1 MRLYLAKSQAE
12 AETLIREK
20 EQFMGRLEQETG
32 PQPFTKKTDDKEL
45 PEVVEVET
53 ISSYRESE
61 YSHRVNAEV
70 DEENKVESEQNF
82 AIRDMMMTDT
92 DTNLG
97 RSYVP

>member
-1 MRLYLAKSQAE
+1 M
-12 AETLIREK
+12 
-20 EQFMGRLEQETG
+20 
-32 PQPFTKKTDDKEL
+32 
-45 PEVVEVET
+45 VEVET

-61 YSHRVNAEV
+61 YSHRVIAEV

>member
-1 MRLYLAKSQAE
+1 MTENQVIE
-12 AETLIREK
+12 
-20 EQFMGRLEQETG
+20 
-32 PQPFTKKTDDKEL
+32 
-45 PEVVEVET
+45 EVHEVET

-61 YSHRVNAEV
+61 YSQRVIAEV
-70 DEENKVESEQNF
+70 DEENKVESERNF

>member
-1 MRLYLAKSQAE
+1 
-12 AETLIREK
+12 
-20 EQFMGRLEQETG
+20 MGRLEQESG
-32 PQPFTKKTDDKEL
+32 PQLQTKLTENQVIE
-45 PEVVEVET
+45 EVHEVET

-61 YSHRVNAEV
+61 YSQRVIAEV
-70 DEENKVESEQNF
+70 DEENKIESERNF